1 MLHGVVKWFDSQKG
15 FGFIAGEDGKDVFVH
30 QSNILM
36 TGFRFLDM
44 GQKVRYQ
51 VEDTPKGIKAVNV
64 VVE

>member
-1 MLHGVVKWFDSQKG
+1 MQKGSDAVMLHGVVKWFDSQKG

-44 GQKVRYQ
+44 DTIQKPDRT
-51 VEDTPKGIKAVNV
+51 DK
-64 VVE
+64 